1 MITAVPRL
9 ETCDR
14 EAQQR
19 FANVVDVLVDRDVR
33 LTLVSDHSLREI
45 VGGSSLDLARTAS
58 RLELINTTG

>member
-1 MITAVPRL
+1 MKTDRFTKVCVPRL

-19 FANVVDVLVDRDVR
+19 FANVVDVLV
-33 LTLVSDHSLREI
+33 
-45 VGGSSLDLARTAS
+45 ARTAG